1 MQVDSL
7 PSPLRNLASR
17 LWLLRVASARS
28 GTIRPKDAPQAY
40 AAGRDSIRMLI
51 VGSGPA
57 AGWGVGSHDLALPGA
72 LARAVAATTGRGVVV
87 DVLPDTDVGVR
98 TVGAMLDRADLTRYS
113 AIVVSV
119 TMTDALHRVA
129 GERWERRM
137 RAVLDRIRSRV
148 QPDTTV
154 VWLGSQPIR
163 SVRPYDNEYGDI
175 VQRSA
180 TDLNTRAAA
189 VCASTDLTVF
199 IPLGAPPH
207 NVNASHRTPADYLF
221 WARQIADEIA
231 PGLAEV
237 VTAVRPAPAVDRVE
251 AINRLRLYERGPDA
265 RLDGLIGTARRTLQS
280 DIALFSVLDDEKQ
293 WHLSSSGTQLTEFPL
308 EESVCIYTIATDDGM
323 VVPNAETD
331 PRFSENAMVTGPAHL
346 RFYAGY
352 PVEAPDGT
360 RIGAICVFGR
370 TARDP
375 AESETDLDV
384 LRELAL
390 LAQRELWRWQP
401 GEQ

>member
-7 PSPLRNLASR
+7 PAPLRDLASR
-17 LWLLRVASARS
+17 LWLWRVASARS
-28 GTIRPKDAPQAY
+28 RTIRPMDAPQAY
-40 AAGRDSIRMLI
+40 ASGRDSIRMLV

-72 LARAVAATTGRGVVV
+72 LARAMAATTGRGVVV
-87 DVLPDTDVGVR
+87 DVLAGADIGVR
-98 TVGAMLDRADLTRYS
+98 TLKVTLADADLSRYA

-119 TMTDALHRVA
+119 TMTDALHRA
-129 GERWERRM
+129 DPERWEARM
-137 RAVLDRIRSRV
+137 RAVLDHIRSRSQGV
-148 QPDTTV
+148 V

-180 TDLNTRAAA
+180 TELNRRAAA
-189 VCASTDLTVF
+189 VCAETDLTVF
-199 IPLGAPPH
+199 VPLAAPPH
-207 NVNASHRTPADYLF
+207 NDSARHRTPADYLF
-221 WARQIADEIA
+221 WARQIADVIA
-231 PGLAEV
+231 PDVADV
-237 VTAVRPAPAVDRVE
+237 VSTIPPAPAEDRVD
-251 AINRLRLYERGPDA
+251 AIARLRLHERSPDA
-265 RLDGLIGTARRTLQS
+265 RLDGIIGTARRTLQS

-293 WHLSSSGTQLTEFPL
+293 WHLASSGTQLTEFPL
-308 EESVCIYTIATDDGM
+308 EESVCVYTIATDDGM
-323 VVPNAETD
+323 VIPNAEAD
-331 PRFSENAMVTGPAHL
+331 PRFAENDMVTGPAHL

-390 LAQRELWRWQP
+390 LAQRELWRWEP